1 MQSLDIKPL
10 SNLRGMSM
18 VGHVVS
24 GAILFLLIILAVK
37 MAPAYIEYASVKK
50 LIYKVGHEPNFAT
63 MTNEEI
69 AKAFDE
75 GAKTSYISSV
85 KSRDLMIY
93 ETDQKIVTA
102 EYQVVKPF
110 VANVS
115 LMMKFKA
122 TTEH

>member
-1 MQSLDIKPL
+1 
-10 SNLRGMSM
+10 
-18 VGHVVS
+18 
-24 GAILFLLIILAVK
+24 
-37 MAPAYIEYASVKK
+37 
-50 LIYKVGHEPNFAT
+50 

-93 ETDQKIVTA
+93 ETDQKIVAA